1 MFRWVPKGMTLLLA
15 ATIVS
20 GGPIEVLAQK
30 SGGTLRIYNST
41 NPPSASIHE
50 EATIATVVPFAALFS
65 NLVMYDPTKPR
76 NSFDAIVP
84 ELAESWSYDDSKLKL
99 TFKLR
104 QGVKWHDGKP
114 FTAKDVQ
121 CTFHRLNGK
130 EEGFFRRNP
139 RKIWYENLTEVTVN
153 GDHEATF
160 HLGRHQPSF
169 IAMLASGFTPLYP
182 CHVDAKDM
190 RTAPIGTG
198 PFKLASFKSNDSIK
212 LVRNPDYWKKGFP
225 YVDAIDWRII
235 PSRSTR
241 ILAFSAGEFDLTF
254 VADVPAAL
262 VRDVAK
268 QSPAA
273 TCAYTPT
280 NVPTNIIINRDREPF
295 GNADVR
301 RAVALSLDRK
311 SAVDILSEG
320 KSDIAGWMLAPPVG
334 AWGMP
339 PDEVRKMSGYDGDLE
354 KNRGEA
360 RKIMEGLGYG
370 PNKRLTVKVSTR
382 DFASYRDAAVLLV
395 DYLNQ
400 VYFDAH
406 LDVVESS
413 VWFNRL
419 NRYDYSIGLNLSGVG
434 IDDPDVTL
442 AGGFACTS
450 EMNRTKYCNPEI
462 DALIE
467 KQSREWDI
475 EKRRQIVWEI
485 ERKLAADVARP
496 VLFHNKAGTCWHP
509 HLKGY
514 VHQENSIYN
523 NWRFETVWLD
533 K

>member
-1 MFRWVPKGMTLLLA
+1 MMKRMPKVAKALLA
-15 ATIVS
+15 VILTTV
-20 GGPIEVLAQK
+20 GGPTVLAQK
-30 SGGTLRIYNST
+30 SGGTLKVYNST

-50 EATIATVVPFAALFS
+50 EATIATVVPFSAVFN
-65 NLVMYDPTKPR
+65 NLVMYDPTKVR
-76 NSFDAIVP
+76 NSFDAIIP
-84 ELAESWSYDDSKLKL
+84 ELAESWSYDDSRLKL

-104 QGVKWHDGKP
+104 SGVTWHDGKP

-130 EEGFFRRNP
+130 EPNYFRRNP
-139 RKIWYENLTEVTVN
+139 RKVWYENLIEVTTN

-160 HLGRHQPSF
+160 HLSRHQPSI
-169 IAMLASGFTPLYP
+169 IAMLASGFSAVYP
-182 CHVDAKDM
+182 CHVDAKEM
-190 RTAPIGTG
+190 RTAPVGTG
-198 PFKLASFKSNDSIK
+198 PFKFVSFKSNDSIK
-212 LVRNPDYWKKGFP
+212 FERNPSYWKQGLP
-225 YVDAIDWRII
+225 YLDAIDWRIV

-241 ILAFSAGEFDLTF
+241 ILAFTAGEFDLTF

-262 VRDVAK
+262 IRDVGK
-268 QSPAA
+268 QAPAA

-295 GNADVR
+295 GNPEIR

-311 SAVDILSEG
+311 GAIDILSEG
-320 KSDIAGWMLAPPVG
+320 KADIAGWMLAPPVG

-339 PDEVRKMSGYDGDLE
+339 REDVAKMDGYSGNLE
-354 KNRGEA
+354 QNRAEA

-370 PNKRLTVKVSTR
+370 PNKRLPVKVSTR

-400 VYFDAH
+400 VYFDAQ

-419 NRYDYSIGLNLSGVG
+419 NRFDYAIGLNLSGVG

-442 AGGFACTS
+442 AGGFACSS
-450 EMNRTKYCNPEI
+450 EMNRTKYCNPEV
-462 DALIE
+462 DKLIE
-467 KQSREWDI
+467 AQSKEWDI
-475 EKRRQIVWEI
+475 EKRRRIVWEI
-485 ERKLAADVARP
+485 ERKLSADVARP
-496 VLFHNKAGTCWHP
+496 VMFHNKGGTCWQP
-509 HLKGY
+509 HLKGF

-523 NWRFETVWLD
+523 NWRFERVWLD